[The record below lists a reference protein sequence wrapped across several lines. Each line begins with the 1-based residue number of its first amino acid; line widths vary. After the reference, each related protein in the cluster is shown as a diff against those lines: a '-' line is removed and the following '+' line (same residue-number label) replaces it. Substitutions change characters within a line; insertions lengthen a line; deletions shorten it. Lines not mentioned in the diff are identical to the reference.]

1 MSNLKIEDS
10 WKNLLASEFEQ
21 PYFQT
26 MSTQLRNQIAAGK
39 EIYPPAPLI
48 FNAFNTT
55 PVDDVKVIILGQDPY
70 HNTGQAMGFSFSV
83 PQGVRIPPSLRNI
96 YKEMV
101 TDINFTPP
109 EHGDLTPWANQGVL
123 MLNAMLTVE
132 AHDAGS
138 HRNIGWQT
146 FTDAVLRKLSEEKEN
161 LVYMLWGGFAKKK
174 KHLIDGE
181 KHLILE
187 AAHPSPLA
195 RGKYFGSKHFSQA
208 NAYLKTN
215 GLGEIDWQL

>member
-208 NAYLKTN
+208 NAYLKAN